1 MSEPIEPLKSFVVTE
16 KRIDN
21 LIEPTI
27 QPRSAFDRVWEIIVN
42 RTVCDKD
49 IDRAIKA
56 WLNEYKELFK

>member
-1 MSEPIEPLKSFVVTE
+1 MSEPIEPLKSLVVTE

-21 LIEPTI
+21 LIETTI
-27 QPRSAFDRVWEIIVN
+27 QPRSALDRVWKIIVN

-49 IDRAIKA
+49 TDRALKA